1 MHGQAWKQRDTTPTF
16 NLTDPL
22 IFLFFLVDA
31 DRHNEETKNDYAGT
45 GPHAYSEID
54 KSDQFPTAYEV

>member
-1 MHGQAWKQRDTTPTF
+1 MDTTPTF